1 MPQILPQNTVQH
13 VNVTQLMVSEKVKYL
28 CTYVLVYIYL
38 VVSLEDSVLFS
49 EGKEE
54 ICSRQQLGKDAT
66 DEEPDVP
73 SDLRS
78 RNEKAPGDEEEDSI
92 EEVVNIL
99 EPS

>member
-66 DEEPDVP
+66 LGERKTFLSKFLFKQKSKCEYLV
-73 SDLRS
+73 S
-78 RNEKAPGDEEEDSI
+78 GI
-92 EEVVNIL
+92 Y
-99 EPS
+99 